1 MCPVLALSNLLILPS
16 LYTPPS
22 GVQINP
28 YPTPTSLPLLGM
40 YKGQNIKSFEFEE
53 NILEE
58 GRKKNELRKML
69 SAKLKAAVDMGIV
82 RCDVP
87 FIQSLIRR
95 ANIARGSVLQLDVR
109 YPPCFFYF

>member
-1 MCPVLALSNLLILPS
+1 MH
-16 LYTPPS
+16 
-22 GVQINP
+22 
-28 YPTPTSLPLLGM
+28 
-40 YKGQNIKSFEFEE
+40 KGQNIKSFEFEE

-69 SAKLKAAVDMGIV
+69 SAKLKAAVDKGIV

-87 FIQSLIRR
+87 FIHALIRR

-109 YPPCFFYF
+109 NPLCFYPVYPLSGVNLTPKPTPLYIAP